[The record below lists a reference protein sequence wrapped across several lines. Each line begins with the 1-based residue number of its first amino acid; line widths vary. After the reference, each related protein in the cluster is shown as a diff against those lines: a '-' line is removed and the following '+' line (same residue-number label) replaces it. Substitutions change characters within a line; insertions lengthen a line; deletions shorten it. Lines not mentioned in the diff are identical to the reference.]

1 MCQNKES
8 NMQRKIAVLVIT
20 SIIAILAGFVP
31 EIATAE
37 YCYQN
42 FAWFFMLV
50 IALSVIASFSGMV
63 RQIIWSAWLAR
74 HKAVLFGALLLV
86 GCAALLSPPDF
97 RILAD
102 ETNLLGVSF
111 EMHRGLKTRLPLEG
125 LFYYHGIFE
134 DLTCKTEMRP
144 PGYPFL
150 LSLAHGIV
158 GYRPENALILN
169 LGLAWLSLVLM
180 YLLVTGY
187 AGEAWGWA
195 AMILLAA
202 FPAFVQSTCSAGFE
216 IYNLFLALLLLLV
229 VAKMVEGRFGIA
241 AVISVL
247 LLLAFSRYES
257 IVGFIC
263 FVPPLLF
270 FQRPAAAEQKESGSE
285 AVSHLIV
292 WAFPLLLVPAFWLRR
307 LTFNT
312 GSFQVQNLD
321 DAFAAANF
329 LPNAGGWLKY
339 FTMPELSGFVGPI
352 ILAVAAVG
360 LILKFKDLG
369 LALGN
374 VRMKM
379 FEISA
384 GAFFLLHLLVRLF
397 YTQGNP
403 MNPYTARLV
412 VIMLP
417 CLIFLAISAANRVA
431 IMQKRSAETA
441 SRCSA
446 GIVVF
451 TVLLLIT
458 SWPAASGSRGTN
470 NIALYREFK
479 WVRQQLARLHVGE
492 ESIVVCQRPTM
503 YIPLGYSAIG
513 PGYLT
518 ANAAKITK
526 MLEIC
531 AYNRLIFVEAVDYK
545 TARSNMPSLPAEL
558 SGLKTE
564 VLFETQMTG
573 SEKLKITSFTR

>member
-1 MCQNKES
+1 
-8 NMQRKIAVLVIT
+8 MQRKIAVLVIT
-20 SIIAILAGFVP
+20 SIIALLAGFVP
-31 EIATAE
+31 AITTTEF
-37 YCYQN
+37 YYQN
-42 FAWFFMLV
+42 LAWFFMLV
-50 IALSVIASFSGMV
+50 IALSAVASFSGMV
-63 RQIIWSAWLAR
+63 RQIIWPEWLSQN
-74 HKAVLFGALLLV
+74 KAMLLGALLLV

-125 LFYYHGIFE
+125 LFYYHGMFE
-134 DLTCKTEMRP
+134 GLTSKTEMRP

-150 LSLAHGIV
+150 LSLVHGIA
-158 GYRPENALILN
+158 GYRPANALILN

-180 YLLVTGY
+180 YLLVAGY
-187 AGEAWGWA
+187 AGKIWSWP

-216 IYNLFLALLLLLV
+216 IYNLFLVLLLLFM
-229 VAKMVEGRFGIA
+229 VAKMIEGRVGVAPI
-241 AVISVL
+241 ISVL

-263 FVPPLLF
+263 FVPLLLF
-270 FQRPAAAEQKESGSE
+270 LHRPAAAEQNENGS
-285 AVSHLIV
+285 AATYQLIT

-312 GSFQVQNLD
+312 GSFQVQSLD

-329 LPNAGGWLKY
+329 LPNAAGWVKY
-339 FTMPELSGFVGPI
+339 FTLPEFSGFIGPI

-360 LILKFKDLG
+360 LILRLKELISTV
-369 LALGN
+369 GN
-374 VRMKM
+374 ARMKM
-379 FEISA
+379 FEISI
-384 GAFFLLHLLVRLF
+384 GAFFLLHLLIRLF
-397 YTQGNP
+397 YAQGNP

-417 CLIFLAISAANRVA
+417 GLVFLAVSAVIRVVS
-431 IMQKRSAETA
+431 MQKWSAETA
-441 SRCSA
+441 CRFSA
-446 GIVVF
+446 RMAVF
-451 TVLLLIT
+451 AILLLIT
-458 SWPAASGSRGTN
+458 SWPAVSGSRGTN

-479 WVRQQLARLHVGE
+479 WVRQQLARLPAGE

-503 YIPLGYSAIG
+503 YIPLGYSAVG
-513 PGYLT
+513 PDYLT
-518 ANAAKITK
+518 ANAAKIMK

-531 AYNRLIFVEAVDYK
+531 AYNRLIFVEAIDYK
-545 TARSNMPSLPAEL
+545 TARSNMSSLPAEI
-558 SGLKTE
+558 SGLKAE
-564 VLFETQMTG
+564 VLFETQLTG

>member
-1 MCQNKES
+1 
-8 NMQRKIAVLVIT
+8 MQRKIAVLVIT
-20 SIIAILAGFVP
+20 SIIAMLAGFVP
-31 EIATAE
+31 EIATVE

-63 RQIIWSAWLAR
+63 RQIVWSAWLAR

-125 LFYYHGIFE
+125 LFYYHGMFE

-150 LSLAHGIV
+150 LSLAHGIF

-180 YLLVTGY
+180 YLLVAGY
-187 AGEAWGWA
+187 AGKIWSWP

-216 IYNLFLALLLLLV
+216 IYNLFLVLLLLFM
-229 VAKMVEGRFGIA
+229 VAKMIEGRAGVAPI
-241 AVISVL
+241 ISVL

-263 FVPPLLF
+263 FVPLLLF
-270 FQRPAAAEQKESGSE
+270 LHRPAAAEQNESGS
-285 AVSHLIV
+285 AATCQLIV

-307 LTFNT
+307 LTFNA

-329 LPNAGGWLKY
+329 LPNAGGWVKY
-339 FTMPELSGFVGPI
+339 FTLPEFSGFIGPI
-352 ILAVAAVG
+352 ILAVATVG
-360 LILKFKDLG
+360 LILRLKELFS
-369 LALGN
+369 AVGN
-374 VRMKM
+374 TRMKM
-379 FEISA
+379 FEISI
-384 GAFFLLHLLVRLF
+384 GAFFLLHLLIRLF
-397 YTQGNP
+397 YAQGNP

-417 CLIFLAISAANRVA
+417 FLVFLAVSAVIRVVN
-431 IMQKRSAETA
+431 MQKWSAETA
-441 SRCSA
+441 CRFSA
-446 GIVVF
+446 GMVVF
-451 TVLLLIT
+451 TILLLIT

-479 WVRQQLARLHVGE
+479 WVRQQLARLSAGE

-503 YIPLGYSAIG
+503 YIPLGYSAVG
-513 PGYLT
+513 PEYLT
-518 ANAAKITK
+518 ANAAKIMK

-531 AYNRLIFVEAVDYK
+531 AYNRLIFVEAIDYK
-545 TARSNMPSLPAEL
+545 TARSNMSSLPAEI
-558 SGLKTE
+558 SGLKAE
-564 VLFETQMTG
+564 VLFETQLTG